1 MNIKNITIKET
12 AALIKDKKISPVELT
27 KAFLERIETVD
38 KDLNTYI
45 TVLGPGFKNC
55 RIR

>member
-12 AALIKDKKISPVELT
+12 AALIKDKKISPVEIT

-38 KDLNTYI
+38 KYLKMPI
-45 TVLGPGFKNC
+45 
-55 RIR
+55 